1 MRQSSFP
8 SLSALTGA
16 LTGRLGRR
24 ATEAQND
31 EPSLEAGSAEFDGAD
46 LVLENMDGSHSF
58 AQAAPQRDPA
68 IEADAALLDSLRAKI
83 DEGRPLTAAGGDET
97 GRITPRRARRAAER
111 DAQAQQ
117 DAETRQHAV
126 QDTAEAPMQPP
137 TPAQDA
143 AQTAPLSGTLDLS
156 GFAVAEQP
164 APTAAQCSVSAL
176 MTSDAD
182 TMVFTASEDRFAAPL
197 VQAVEEQA
205 DEDHAAGDLPADDV
219 SEAEVSAEDTP
230 ASTAAA
236 PHAAPD
242 DDGHEDQDDDLL
254 LGRCAALAARAAQVN
269 ADAAQPQ
276 SAELPLPAI
285 DEVPETPTPS
295 ALCLH
300 HGAGIGDPDDIIE
313 GFSAED
319 EVLLIELTEGRRV
332 PRISFRQ
339 HPSGDYTDLVLLQDG
354 VIPARRVIRVLG
366 DHSLSRADLA
376 FSIARRMAA

>member
-1 MRQSSFP
+1 MLMRQSSFP

-24 ATEAQND
+24 ASEAQNE
-31 EPSLEAGSAEFDGAD
+31 EPSVKAGSAEFDPND
-46 LVLENMDGSHSF
+46 LVLENMDGSQSF
-58 AQAAPQRDPA
+58 AQPAPQRDPA
-68 IEADAALLDSLRAKI
+68 IEADAALLDALRAKI
-83 DEGRPLTAAGGDET
+83 DEGRPLTAAGEDET
-97 GRITPRRARRAAER
+97 GRITPRRARRAAHR
-111 DAQAQQ
+111 DAEAQQ
-117 DAETRQHAV
+117 DTEARQAPA
-126 QDTAEAPMQPP
+126 DTDAP
-137 TPAQDA
+137 ARDA

-156 GFAVAEQP
+156 GFAVADQSAP
-164 APTAAQCSVSAL
+164 AAAQCSVSAL
-176 MTSDAD
+176 MTSDSD
-182 TMVFTASEDRFAAPL
+182 TMVFTASEERFAAPL
-197 VQAVEEQA
+197 VQALEEQA
-205 DEDHAAGDLPADDV
+205 DDDQAPADLTATDLPAQG
-219 SEAEVSAEDTP
+219 AP

-236 PHAAPD
+236 PHTATD
-242 DDGHEDQDDDLL
+242 DDSLEDQEDDLL

-269 ADAAQPQ
+269 TAAEQ
-276 SAELPLPAI
+276 SAPDTAHDLPLPAI
-285 DEVPETPTPS
+285 DDVPETPTPS

-319 EVLLIELTEGRRV
+319 EILLVELTEGRSV

-339 HPSGDYTDLVLLQDG
+339 HPQGGYTDLVLLQDG

>member
-1 MRQSSFP
+1 MLMRQSSFP

-24 ATEAQND
+24 ASEAQNE
-31 EPSLEAGSAEFDGAD
+31 EPSVKAGSAEFDPND
-46 LVLENMDGSHSF
+46 LVLENMDGSQSF
-58 AQAAPQRDPA
+58 AQPAPQRDPA
-68 IEADAALLDSLRAKI
+68 IEADAALLDALRAKI
-83 DEGRPLTAAGGDET
+83 DEGHPLVAAGEDET

-111 DAQAQQ
+111 NAERDAEAQQ
-117 DAETRQHAV
+117 DTEARQDPA
-126 QDTAEAPMQPP
+126 QAPADTDA
-137 TPAQDA
+137 PAQDA

-156 GFAVAEQP
+156 GFAVAEQSAP
-164 APTAAQCSVSAL
+164 AAAQCSVSAL
-176 MTSDAD
+176 MTSDSD
-182 TMVFTASEDRFAAPL
+182 TMVFTASEERFAAPL
-197 VQAVEEQA
+197 GQALEEQA
-205 DEDHAAGDLPADDV
+205 DEDQAPADLPAQG
-219 SEAEVSAEDTP
+219 AP

-236 PHAAPD
+236 PHTATD
-242 DDGHEDQDDDLL
+242 DDSLEDQEDDLL
-254 LGRCAALAARAAQVN
+254 FGRCTALAARAAQVN
-269 ADAAQPQ
+269 TAAEQ
-276 SAELPLPAI
+276 SAPDTAHDLPLPAI
-285 DEVPETPTPS
+285 DDVPETPTPS

-319 EVLLIELTEGRRV
+319 EILLIELTEGRSV

-339 HPSGDYTDLVLLQDG
+339 HPQGDYTDLVLLQDG

>member
-24 ATEAQND
+24 ASEAQD
-31 EPSLEAGSAEFDGAD
+31 EEPSLEAGSAEFDGAD
-46 LVLENMDGSHSF
+46 LVLENMDGSQSF
-58 AQAAPQRDPA
+58 AQPAPQRDPA
-68 IEADAALLDSLRAKI
+68 IESDAALLDALRAKI
-83 DEGRPLTAAGGDET
+83 DEGRPLAEQRDDNSL
-97 GRITPRRARRAAER
+97 RITPRRARRAAQH
-111 DAQAQQ
+111 DAPQNE
-117 DAETRQHAV
+117 AEAR
-126 QDTAEAPMQPP
+126 QDTALEPAQI
-137 TPAQDA
+137 TAPAQDA
-143 AQTAPLSGTLDLS
+143 APQTPTSGALDLS
-156 GFAVAEQP
+156 GFAIAGQSAP
-164 APTAAQCSVSAL
+164 ATAQCAVSAL

-182 TMVFTASEDRFAAPL
+182 TMVFTASEERFAAPL
-197 VQAVEEQA
+197 VQTVEEQA
-205 DEDHAAGDLPADDV
+205 DDAQVPADLRATDLR
-219 SEAEVSAEDTP
+219 AQAAP

-236 PHAAPD
+236 PQTATD
-242 DDGHEDQDDDLL
+242 DDSLEDQEDDLL

-269 ADAAQPQ
+269 TAAEQ
-276 SAELPLPAI
+276 SAPDTAHDLPLPAI
-285 DEVPETPTPS
+285 DDVPETPTPS

-319 EVLLIELTEGRRV
+319 EILLIELTEGRSV

-366 DHSLSRADLA
+366 DHCLSRADLA